1 MRQGLFV
8 YAKKPPFQDGFR
20 HMTQKTVYYSNF
32 AVAKPLIYL

>member
-20 HMTQKTVYYSNF
+20 HMTQKKQYT
-32 AVAKPLIYL
+32 IG